1 MSAQPES
8 LPTDRPRPLYAVAGY
23 LSAAAIF
30 GGIVALFY
38 YPGRIG
44 LAAIVISLVAA
55 GMNPTRKFSGLGVV
69 VAASGWF
76 FGTIIA
82 ILLDRPLF

>member
-1 MSAQPES
+1 
-8 LPTDRPRPLYAVAGY
+8 
-23 LSAAAIF
+23 
-30 GGIVALFY
+30 VALFY

-44 LAAIVISLVAA
+44 LAAIVISLVAV
-55 GMNPTRKFSGLGVV
+55 GMNPTRKFSGLGVL